1 MAGTIVAIVILGLMA
16 LVGLGLAVVA
26 LVVVGGALFEVVS
39 HARGRRPPSGYR
51 RQLLAAE
58 RGRHRRRRR
67 HGSNAHGI
75 TVFLDTLPPEV
86 GKRKP

>member
-67 HGSNAHGI
+67 RGSNAHGI